1 MTELSAEAPPASQV
15 SRLQRWIDAVSAS
28 RPARLGLRTRV
39 LLMFS
44 AGSLLLAAFLAAAA
58 YSFTRSSLLTQRD
71 RTAIDEV
78 TNHANIANNALPGGA
93 ANALVVLENQGI
105 TDVVIWSEQQFESRG
120 TFDETDIPIA
130 LRDRVT
136 VGDPGFDP
144 IASRMLTMVD
154 GSPAII
160 VGIPLPSGAF
170 FEAVDIS
177 EIEETLS
184 SVGLSLFFGA
194 LITSMFGVV
203 IGWFAA
209 NRAVRPLADAAQAAH
224 LIAGGRLDTRLEPSD
239 DPDLRTLAESF
250 NDMAAALQAR
260 VERDARF
267 ASDVS
272 HELRSPL
279 MTLAASVE
287 VMQARRGDLP
297 ERAQTALDLLA
308 SDVVRF
314 QGLVEDLL
322 EISRFDAGAIRLHRE
337 DLLVAE
343 FVRAAIAVSSVPQ
356 TPVHVTDRGETMVM
370 QGDRRRLARVVANLI
385 DNARLHGGGDAE
397 VHVSEAENEG
407 EPVGHVWI
415 AVEDHGPGVPL
426 EERDLVFERF
436 ARGAVAGRRSS
447 SDGAGLGLALVDEH
461 IRMHGGRVW
470 VEDRRDGE
478 PGARFVLELPA
489 EEVGV

>member
-1 MTELSAEAPPASQV
+1 MTDPVAEAPPAS
-15 SRLQRWIDAVSAS
+15 RLQRWRAAVAS
-28 RPARLGLRTRV
+28 IRPAHLGLRTRV

-44 AGSLLLAAFLAAAA
+44 LGSLLLAVFLAAAA

-71 RTAIDEV
+71 RTAVDEV
-78 TNHANIANNALPGGA
+78 TNHATIAEGLLSGGPA
-93 ANALVVLENQGI
+93 DANAALVALENQGI
-105 TDVVIWSEQQFESRG
+105 TDVVVWYRDRFEQRG
-120 TFDETDIPIA
+120 ALDEREVPPA
-130 LRDRVT
+130 LRQRVVVDR
-136 VGDPGFDP
+136 
-144 IASRMLTMVD
+144 ISSRMVTDV
-154 GSPAII
+154 GGAPAIV
-160 VGIPLPSGAF
+160 VGITMDDGNAY
-170 FEAVDIS
+170 FEAVDLS
-177 EIEETLS
+177 EVDETLS

-203 IGWFAA
+203 LGWFAA
-209 NRAVRPLADAAQAAH
+209 NRAVRPLADAAQAAQ

-239 DPDLRTLAESF
+239 DPDLRTLANSF
-250 NDMAAALQAR
+250 NDMASALQAR

-287 VMQARRGDLP
+287 VMQARRADMP

-308 SDVVRF
+308 SDVARF

-322 EISRFDAGAIRLHRE
+322 EISRFDAGAIRLNRE

-343 FVRAAIAVSSVPQ
+343 FVRAAVAVSSMPD
-356 TPVHVTDRGETMVM
+356 TPITVSERGEAMVM

-385 DNARLHGGGDAE
+385 DNARLHGGGDAQ
-397 VHVSEAENEG
+397 VFVGEAESDG
-407 EPVGHVWI
+407 EPIGHVWI
-415 AVEDHGPGVPL
+415 AVEDHGSGVPP

-436 ARGAVAGRRSS
+436 ARGAVAGRRST

-470 VEDRRDGE
+470 VEDRHDAE

-489 EEVGV
+489 EEVGT

>member
-1 MTELSAEAPPASQV
+1 VTDPVAEAPPAS
-15 SRLQRWIDAVSAS
+15 RLQRWRAAVAS
-28 RPARLGLRTRV
+28 IRPARLGLRTRV

-44 AGSLLLAAFLAAAA
+44 LGSLLLAVFLAAAA

-71 RTAIDEV
+71 RTAVDEV
-78 TNHANIANNALPGGA
+78 TNHATIAEGLLSGGPA
-93 ANALVVLENQGI
+93 DANAALVALENQGI
-105 TDVVIWSEQQFESRG
+105 TDVVVWYRDRFEQRG
-120 TFDETDIPIA
+120 ALDEREVPPA
-130 LRDRVT
+130 LRQRVVVDR
-136 VGDPGFDP
+136 
-144 IASRMLTMVD
+144 ISSRMVTDV
-154 GSPAII
+154 GGAPSIV
-160 VGIPLPSGAF
+160 VGITMDDGNAY
-170 FEAVDIS
+170 FEAVGLS
-177 EIEETLS
+177 EVDETLS

-203 IGWFAA
+203 LGWFAA
-209 NRAVRPLADAAQAAH
+209 NRAVRPLADAAQAAQ

-239 DPDLRTLAESF
+239 DPDLRTLANSF
-250 NDMAAALQAR
+250 NDMASALQAR

-287 VMQARRGDLP
+287 VMQARRADMP

-308 SDVVRF
+308 SDVARF

-322 EISRFDAGAIRLHRE
+322 EISRFDAGAIRLNRE

-343 FVRAAIAVSSVPQ
+343 FVRAAVAVSSMPD
-356 TPVHVTDRGETMVM
+356 TPITVSERGEAMVM
-370 QGDRRRLARVVANLI
+370 QGDRRRLARVMANLI
-385 DNARLHGGGDAE
+385 DNARLHGGGDA
-397 VHVSEAENEG
+397 HVFVGEAESDG
-407 EPVGHVWI
+407 EPIGHVWI
-415 AVEDHGPGVPL
+415 AVEDHGSGVPP

-436 ARGAVAGRRSS
+436 ARGAVAGRRST

-470 VEDRRDGE
+470 VEDRHDAE

-489 EEVGV
+489 EEVGT